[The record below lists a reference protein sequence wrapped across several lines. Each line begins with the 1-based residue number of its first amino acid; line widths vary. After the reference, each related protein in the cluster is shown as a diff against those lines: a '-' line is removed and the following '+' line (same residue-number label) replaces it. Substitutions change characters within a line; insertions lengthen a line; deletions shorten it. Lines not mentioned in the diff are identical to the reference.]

1 MNPRIKKINWT
12 REEEWILF
20 LMHRLIDNKWAEI
33 AKVLDGRTDNNI
45 KNHWNSNMKHKLSD
59 MVRALE
65 TYLEKALRS
74 KMEPGVEFES
84 LPQKERLRL
93 RKEIEQASLDHYIKE
108 AKKQNHEYFELKARE
123 LLSREKTDIVSQASA
138 NLLFK
143 QLKVTKEEVLK
154 KYPNYVSQQ

>member
-1 MNPRIKKINWT
+1 
-12 REEEWILF
+12 
-20 LMHRLIDNKWAEI
+20 
-33 AKVLDGRTDNNI
+33 
-45 KNHWNSNMKHKLSD
+45 MKRKLSD

-65 TYLEKALRS
+65 TYLEKAVRS
-74 KMEPGVEFES
+74 KMEPGVEFDS
-84 LPQKERLRL
+84 LPQKEKLRL